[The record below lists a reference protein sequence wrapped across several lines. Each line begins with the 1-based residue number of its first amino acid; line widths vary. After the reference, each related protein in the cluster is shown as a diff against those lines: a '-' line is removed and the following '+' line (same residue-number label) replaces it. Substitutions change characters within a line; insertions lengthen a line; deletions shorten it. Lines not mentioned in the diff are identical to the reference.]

1 MYARPVMKKILKKI
15 IKVTHSATFKLVWKL
30 IKILFLNNK
39 GVSNNVEKKD
49 SDPKI
54 RNDY

>member
-1 MYARPVMKKILKKI
+1 MNVIKRVLKKVVT
-15 IKVTHSATFKLVWKL
+15 VTHSATFKLVWKL

-39 GVSNNVEKKD
+39 GVSKNEAEKD

-54 RNDY
+54 RNDF